1 MREHSRTPESHDMR
15 TIAPQREP
23 VISGWNTGT
32 AAGSPGA
39 GVVTVVEGS
48 SFCISSAD
56 GNILPGLTQ
65 GLFYQDTRILSCWSL
80 TVNGLP
86 LEPLLPRVLEPYH
99 ALFVGRARSPHGRAD
114 SPLVI
119 ERERLVGAGLRED
132 LVVHNYSVRSVKCI
146 LELRVESDF
155 ADLFD
160 VKIDRTIPAARPIRQ
175 VQGDELLLEAFRD
188 QRRLGIL
195 VHGRGAEAGEDL
207 LRFEVLIPGRGKWS
221 TNIIVTP
228 LVEQGLP
235 PDRFEA
241 TTSVSELEAARRH
254 RAWGKSAPQLD
265 LANDDI
271 ALVLRRSH
279 EDLGSL
285 RIFDPA
291 HPGRAVVA
299 AGAPW
304 FMALFGRDSLLTSY
318 MSLPVDPSLALGTLQ
333 TLAELQGT
341 RVNLETEEEPGRI
354 LHEVRLGV
362 AAGAVLGG
370 HSVYYGTADATALFV
385 ILLSE
390 LNRWGME
397 KDVLQSLLPHVDR
410 ALEWIRDYGDRDGD
424 GFVEYS
430 RATPHGLA
438 NQGWKDSWDGITF
451 ADGARA
457 EPPIAL
463 CEVQGYVYGAYIG
476 RGLLA
481 AASGERDQAA
491 EWGHRAARL
500 KEEFNRRFW
509 LPDKGYYALA
519 LDGQKRP
526 VDACASNM
534 GHCLWTGIVDDDKA
548 GKVAARL
555 MSPEMFTGWG
565 IRTLASDMGAYNPV
579 SYHNGSV
586 WPHDSTLAATGLM
599 RYGFV
604 EDARRVAT
612 GLFDAAIRFGG
623 RLPELFCGFDR
634 GQYEVPV
641 PYPTSCSPQAWA
653 AASPVQLM
661 RILLRLDP
669 CLPAAELWLDPVIPA
684 DFGSFRAENLLLG
697 NSRISLTV
705 TADNLIVEGLAPEV
719 RLHHNAQ
726 PPAAE
731 LLMLNGRGAEGAS
744 MSSKN
749 S

>member
-1 MREHSRTPESHDMR
+1 MKEHPPTPESSDTR
-15 TIAPQREP
+15 TAPSLQSP
-23 VISGWNTGT
+23 LVGGWNAGP
-32 AAGSPGA
+32 AAGPPGA
-39 GVVTVVEGS
+39 GAVTVVEGS
-48 SFCISSAD
+48 SFCISSAGGD
-56 GNILPGLTQ
+56 ILADLTQ
-65 GLFYQDTRILSCWSL
+65 GLFYQDTRILSCWCL

-86 LEPLLPRVLEPYH
+86 LEPLLPRVLEPYR
-99 ALFVGRARSPHGRAD
+99 AVFIGRARSARGHAD
-114 SPLVI
+114 SPLVV

-132 LVVHNYSVRSVKCI
+132 IVIRNYSAQPVECV
-146 LELRVESDF
+146 LELQVASDF

-160 VKIDRTIPAARPIRQ
+160 VKIGRTMSDAQPVRR
-175 VQGDELLLEAFRD
+175 VQGDELLLEAVRH
-188 QRRLGIL
+188 RRRRGIL
-195 VHGRGAEAGEDL
+195 VHGRGADVGEGL
-207 LRFEVLIPGRGKWS
+207 LRFEALIPARGKWS

-235 PDRFEA
+235 ADRFVA
-241 TTSVSELEAARRH
+241 STSPFELEAARRH
-254 RAWGKSAPQLD
+254 RAWGESAPQLD
-265 LANDDI
+265 LANDEI
-271 ALVLRRSH
+271 ARVLRRSH

-304 FMALFGRDSLLTSY
+304 FMALFGRDSLLTAY

-341 RVNLETEEEPGRI
+341 SVNPETEEEPGRI

-362 AAGAVLGG
+362 AAGAALGD

-397 KDVLQSLLPHVDR
+397 LDVLQSLLPHADR

-424 GFVEYS
+424 GFVEYHS
-430 RATPHGLA
+430 ATPHGLA
-438 NQGWKDSWDGITF
+438 NQGWKDSWDAITF
-451 ADGARA
+451 AGGRLA

-463 CEVQGYVYGAYIG
+463 CEVQGYVYAAYLG

-481 AASGERDQAA
+481 AAAGRRDEAA
-491 EWGHRAARL
+491 EWGVRATRL

-519 LDGQKRP
+519 LDGNKRP

-534 GHCLWTGIVDDDKA
+534 GHCLWTGIVDEDKA
-548 GKVAARL
+548 SQVAARL

-565 IRTLASDMGAYNPV
+565 IRTLASDMVAYNPV

-604 EDARRVAT
+604 EEARRLAT

-634 GQYEVPV
+634 DEYDLPV

-669 CLPAAELWLDPVIPA
+669 YLPGDELWLDPVIPA
-684 DFGSFRAENLLLG
+684 GFGSLRAQNLLLG

-705 TADNLIVEGLAPEV
+705 TGENLKVEGLAPDV
-719 RLHHNAQ
+719 RLRQQ
-726 PPAAE
+726 PRPVVSE
-731 LLMLNGRGAEGAS
+731 LLMLTGQEGADGT
-744 MSSKN
+744 SSSDSN
-749 S
+749 

>member
-1 MREHSRTPESHDMR
+1 M
-15 TIAPQREP
+15 
-23 VISGWNTGT
+23 SG
-32 AAGSPGA
+32 

-48 SFCISSAD
+48 SFCISSSGGD
-56 GNILPGLTQ
+56 ILPDLTQ
-65 GLFYQDTRILSCWSL
+65 GLFYQDTRILSCWCL

-86 LEPLLPRVLEPYH
+86 LETLLPRVAEPYH
-99 ALFVGRARSPHGRAD
+99 ALFVGRARSAHGRAD
-114 SPLVI
+114 SPLVV

-132 LVVHNYSVRSVKCI
+132 LVIRNYSAQPVECV

-160 VKIDRTIPAARPIRQ
+160 VKIGRSVPAAPPVRQ
-175 VQGDELLLEAFRD
+175 VQGDELLLEAVRH
-188 QRRLGIL
+188 RRRRGVLI
-195 VHGRGAEAGEDL
+195 HGRGAEVGEDL
-207 LRFEVLIPGRGKWS
+207 LRFEAFIPARGKWS

-228 LVEQGLP
+228 LVEQDLP
-235 PDRFEA
+235 ADRFVA
-241 TTSVSELEAARRH
+241 TTSVSDLEAARRH
-254 RAWGKSAPQLD
+254 RAWGESAPQLY
-265 LANDDI
+265 LANDEI

-304 FMALFGRDSLLTSY
+304 FMALFGRDSLLTAY
-318 MSLPVDPSLALGTLQ
+318 MALPVDPTLALGTLQ
-333 TLAELQGT
+333 ALAELQGT
-341 RVNLETEEEPGRI
+341 RINPETEEEPGRI

-362 AAGAVLGG
+362 AAGAALGD

-390 LNRWGME
+390 LNRWGMD
-397 KDVLQSLLPHVDR
+397 KDALRSLLPHADR
-410 ALEWIRDYGDRDGD
+410 ALNWIRDYGDRDGD

-430 RATPHGLA
+430 RATAQGLA
-438 NQGWKDSWDGITF
+438 NQGWKDSWDAITF
-451 ADGARA
+451 ADGTMA

-463 CEVQGYVYGAYIG
+463 CEVQGYVYGAYLG

-481 AASGERDQAA
+481 AAAGDRDQAA

-500 KEEFNRRFW
+500 KEEFNSRFW

-519 LDGQKRP
+519 LDRKKRP

-548 GKVAARL
+548 GHVAARL
-555 MSPEMFTGWG
+555 ISPEMFTGWG
-565 IRTLASDMGAYNPV
+565 IRTLAANMGAYNPV

-586 WPHDSTLAATGLM
+586 WPHDTTLAATGLM

-604 EDARRVAT
+604 EEARRVAT
-612 GLFDAAIRFGG
+612 GVFDAAIRFGG
-623 RLPELFCGFDR
+623 RLPELYCGFGRDE
-634 GQYEVPV
+634 YDLPV

-653 AASPVQLM
+653 AASPVQLL
-661 RILLRLDP
+661 RLLLRLDP
-669 CLPAAELWLDPVIPA
+669 YLPASELWLDPVIPA
-684 DFGSFRAENLLLG
+684 GFGSFRAKNLLLG
-697 NSRISLTV
+697 DSRISLTV
-705 TADNLIVEGLAPEV
+705 TGETLKVEGLGPDI
-719 RLHHNAQ
+719 RLHRQ
-726 PPAAE
+726 PRRPVSE
-731 LLMLNGRGAEGAS
+731 LLMLTGRATEAGAS
-744 MSSKN
+744 S
-749 S
+749 